1 MTPLLVLTTVG
12 ADFDAV
18 SFARS
23 LVEARLAACV
33 NILPAV
39 ESIYRWENRVTQ
51 DGEKLLLIKTTAE
64 RLPELR
70 AALLERHP
78 YDLPEL
84 VVIRPEQVE
93 ERYAAWIAESTTA
106 PTAAR

>member
-18 SFARS
+18 PLARS

-33 NILPAV
+33 NILPGV

-51 DGEKLLLIKTTAE
+51 DGEKLLVIKTTTE
-64 RLPELR
+64 RLPELQQ
-70 AALLERHP
+70 ALLEQHP
-78 YDLPEL
+78 YELPEF
-84 VVIRPEQVE
+84 VVIRLEQVE
-93 ERYAAWIAESTTA
+93 ARYAAWIAESTTA
-106 PTAAR
+106 PTGR